1 MVSKSVFSSVAAGLL
16 ASTGLLADVASIEYS
31 IVYSGDSKPMGEQ
44 PWLTARFEDVKGD
57 LGASVLVTLDVT
69 GLVDREF
76 VSSFY
81 FNLRESIDP
90 GSVRISDVATRNFV
104 GEPDFR
110 IDDQDDQNAGGG
122 FRFDLEVDLP
132 TSRRERMGEGSQL
145 SFVLQREG
153 GIGIYDLLVTTLSEG
168 KEESLSVAHI
178 QALADGSSVWVT
190 SGSRFSLE
198 PGSAVPEPATTGAAV
213 IVGGLLLWNRLRR
226 PQKRSESGRE

>member
-16 ASTGLLADVASIEYS
+16 ATTGLLADVASIEYS
-31 IVYSGDSKPMGEQ
+31 IVYSGDSKPMGEP

-69 GLVDREF
+69 GLVDKEF

-90 GSVRISDVATRNFV
+90 GSVRISDVVARNFD
-104 GEPDFR
+104 GKPEFR
-110 IDDQDDQNAGGG
+110 LDDQDDQNAGGG
-122 FRFDLEVDLP
+122 YRFDLEVDLP

-145 SFVLQREG
+145 SFLIQREG
-153 GIGIYDLLVTTLSEG
+153 GIGIYDLLVTTLSES

-178 QALADGSSVWVT
+178 QSLADGGSVWVT

-198 PGSAVPEPATTGAAV
+198 PGSAVPEPATTGAMAV
-213 IVGGLLLWNRLRR
+213 LGGLLVWSQMRR
-226 PQKRSESGRE
+226 RTSAPVA